1 MQGSFLEAQALRAR
15 RQVKI
20 CGFTRPGNVR
30 ELGALEADAFGF
42 VLFAK
47 SRRAVREEEL
57 PGLLAAVPRRITPVL
72 LLVDPELEEVKR
84 LGKLFPEVMLQF
96 HGSEPPELC
105 EAAGLPYLK
114 AVLWKVPG
122 DLLEAQRRYPG
133 AAGILV
139 DCPAAKGAVPGGNGM
154 AFDWKAAAEE
164 ARAMVKPLVLAGG
177 LNAGNVA
184 RAIEELSPAALDVS
198 SGVEAAA
205 GVKDFSQA
213 KDFLERARR

>member
-1 MQGSFLEAQALRAR
+1 MQGSFLVGDGVRTR

-30 ELGALEADAFGF
+30 ELGGLDADAFGF

-57 PGLLAAVPRRITPVL
+57 PELLAAVPEEITPVL
-72 LLVDPELEEVKR
+72 LLVDPELEQVKR
-84 LGKLFPEVMLQF
+84 LGEMFPGVMLQF
-96 HGSEPPELC
+96 HGKEPPELC

-114 AVLWKVPG
+114 AVPWKAPG
-122 DLLEAQRRYPG
+122 DLLDAERCYPG
-133 AAGILV
+133 AAGILA

-154 AFDWKAAAEE
+154 AFDWKRAAEE
-164 ARAMVKPLVLAGG
+164 ARAMGKPLVLAGG

-184 RAIEELSPAALDVS
+184 RAIKELSPAALDVS
-198 SGVEAAA
+198 SGVEAAP
-205 GVKDFSQA
+205 GLKDFSKA